1 MNFEV
6 DNEIIDFDLAQKFEI
21 DFLQKN
27 ELLPFKQNN
36 FVTKVLCSDD
46 KSLILSTLEQAFH
59 SSILFVQIPKKQLL
73 LNLDN
78 IQTKINLWKMLKMSQ
93 FDQTKIEHFF
103 QILFDFCIQKN
114 ISDIHIESKPSHF
127 MIRVRIDGILLK
139 LLNADE
145 SYFGI
150 LSSYL
155 KLISKLDISQK
166 RLPQNG
172 RFTREFEHSKFDFRI
187 SCMPTINGESLV
199 TRILNNQ
206 TIDISL
212 CKLGFGEQELD
223 LIKHCIT
230 FSNGLIL
237 VSGPTG
243 SGKTTTLYAIIKE
256 LNSLS
261 KKIVTIEEPVEHKIE
276 NIQQIGINNE
286 IGLDFI
292 TVLKNTLRQDPD
304 IIMIGEIRDK
314 ESLNIALAAALTGHL
329 VVATIHTNS
338 AILTIDRM
346 LDLGADPFLIS
357 STLKAVVAQRLVR
370 RLCQDCGGDGCL
382 KCNMSGFLGREIVS
396 EILVSTQKISE
407 AISKKIPS
415 LQIQKIAIEEGF
427 IKMGENGKQK
437 VAKKLITLQDLLL
450 SIE

>member
-46 KSLILSTLEQAFH
+46 KSVILSTLEQAFH

-437 VAKKLITLQDLLL
+437 VAKKLITLQDLLF

>member
-1 MNFEV
+1 MNFEI
-6 DNEIIDFDLAQKFEI
+6 DNEIIDFDLTQKLEI
-21 DFLQKN
+21 SFLQKN
-27 ELLPFKQNN
+27 EILPFEQNN
-36 FVTKVLCSDD
+36 FVTKILCSDD
-46 KSLILSTLEQAFH
+46 KSAILKTLEQTFH

-78 IQTKINLWKMLKMSQ
+78 LQTKINLWKMLKMSQ

-114 ISDIHIESKPSHF
+114 ISDIHIESKISHF
-127 MIRVRIDGILLK
+127 MIRVRIDGTLLK

-155 KLISKLDISQK
+155 KLIAKLDISQK

-172 RFTREFEHSKFDFRI
+172 RFTREFEQTRFDFRI
-187 SCMPTINGESLV
+187 SCMPTINGESIV

-206 TIDISL
+206 TIEISL
-212 CKLGFGEQELD
+212 DALGFSQHELST
-223 LIKHCIT
+223 IKHCIN

-261 KKIVTIEEPVEHKIE
+261 KKIITIEEPVEHKIE

-357 STLKAVVAQRLVR
+357 STLKAVIAQRLVR
-370 RLCQDCGGDGCL
+370 RLCQDCCGDGCL
-382 KCNMSGFLGREIVS
+382 KCNMFGFLGREIVS
-396 EILVSTQKISE
+396 EVLVSTQKISE
-407 AISKKIPS
+407 AISKKTPS
-415 LQIQKIAIEEGF
+415 LQIQKIANEDGF
-427 IKMGENGKQK
+427 VQMGENGRQK
-437 VAKKLITLQDLLL
+437 VAKNLITLQDLLL

>member
-46 KSLILSTLEQAFH
+46 KSVILSTLEQAFH

>member
-1 MNFEV
+1 MNFEI
-6 DNEIIDFDLAQKFEI
+6 DNEIIDFDLAQKLKN
-21 DFLQKN
+21 DFWLKN
-27 ELLPFKQNN
+27 EILPLSQNN
-36 FVTKVLCSDD
+36 FVTQILCANEPTN
-46 KSLILSTLEQAFH
+46 ILDFLEQTFH
-59 SSILFVQIPKKQLL
+59 SSIIFIKIPKNSLL

-78 IQTKINLWKMLKMSQ
+78 LQTKINLWKMLKLSQ
-93 FDQTKIEHFF
+93 FDQTKIEQFF
-103 QILFDFCIQKN
+103 EMLFDFCINKN
-114 ISDIHIESKPSHF
+114 ISDIHIESKISHF
-127 MIRVRIDGILLK
+127 MLRVRIDGILIK
-139 LLNADE
+139 LLNAAGE
-145 SYFGI
+145 YFGI

-172 RFTREFEHSKFDFRI
+172 RFTRELNQIKFDFRI
-187 SCMPTINGESLV
+187 SCMPTINGESIV

-206 TIDISL
+206 TIEIKLDS
-212 CKLGFGEQELD
+212 LGFGNLELK
-223 LIKHCIT
+223 LIKHCIS

-243 SGKTTTLYAIIKE
+243 SGKTTTLYALIKE
-256 LNSLS
+256 LNSLT
-261 KKIVTIEEPVEHKIE
+261 KKIITIEEPVEHKIE

-314 ESLNIALAAALTGHL
+314 ESLNIAIAAALTGHL
-329 VVATIHTNS
+329 VIATIHTNS

-357 STLKAVVAQRLVR
+357 STLKAVIAQRLIR
-370 RLCQDCGGDGCL
+370 RICQDCFGNRCL
-382 KCNMSGFLGREIVS
+382 KCNMSGYIGREIVS
-396 EILVSTQKISE
+396 EILVSTANISE
-407 AISKKIPS
+407 AIAKKIPS
-415 LQIQKIAIEEGF
+415 SQIQKIAIDDGF
-427 IKMGENGKQK
+427 VSMADNGKTK
-437 VAKKLITLQDLLL
+437 VSEKLITLQDLIL

>member
-1 MNFEV
+1 MNFEI
-6 DNEIIDFDLAQKFEI
+6 DNEIIDFDLAQKLKN
-21 DFLQKN
+21 DFWLKN
-27 ELLPFKQNN
+27 EILPLSQNN
-36 FVTKVLCSDD
+36 FVTQILCANEPTN
-46 KSLILSTLEQAFH
+46 ILDFLEQTFH
-59 SSILFVQIPKKQLL
+59 SSIIFIKIPKNSLL

-78 IQTKINLWKMLKMSQ
+78 LQTKINLWKMLKLSQ
-93 FDQTKIEHFF
+93 FDQTKIEQFF
-103 QILFDFCIQKN
+103 EMLFDFCINKN
-114 ISDIHIESKPSHF
+114 ISDIHIESKISHF
-127 MIRVRIDGILLK
+127 MLRVRIDGILIK
-139 LLNADE
+139 LLNATGE
-145 SYFGI
+145 YFGI

-172 RFTREFEHSKFDFRI
+172 RFTRELNQIKFDFRI
-187 SCMPTINGESLV
+187 SCMPTINGESIV

-206 TIDISL
+206 TIEIKLDS
-212 CKLGFGEQELD
+212 LGFGNLELK
-223 LIKHCIT
+223 LIKHCIS

-243 SGKTTTLYAIIKE
+243 SGKTTTLYALIKE
-256 LNSLS
+256 LNSLT
-261 KKIVTIEEPVEHKIE
+261 KKIITIEEPVEHKIE

-314 ESLNIALAAALTGHL
+314 ESLNIAIAAALTGHL
-329 VVATIHTNS
+329 VIATIHTNS

-357 STLKAVVAQRLVR
+357 STLKAVVAQRLIR
-370 RLCQDCGGDGCL
+370 RICQDCFGDGCL
-382 KCNMSGFLGREIVS
+382 KCNMSGYIGREIVS
-396 EILVSTQKISE
+396 EILVSTANISE
-407 AISKKIPS
+407 AIAKKIPS
-415 LQIQKIAIEEGF
+415 SQIQKIAIDDGF
-427 IKMGENGKQK
+427 VSMADNGKTK
-437 VAKKLITLQDLLL
+437 VSEKLITLQDLIL

>member
-1 MNFEV
+1 MNFEI
-6 DNEIIDFDLAQKFEI
+6 DNEIIDFDLAQKLKN
-21 DFLQKN
+21 DFWLKN
-27 ELLPFKQNN
+27 EILPLSQNN
-36 FVTKVLCSDD
+36 FVTQILCANEPTN
-46 KSLILSTLEQAFH
+46 ILDFLEQTFH
-59 SSILFVQIPKKQLL
+59 SSIIFIKIPKNSLL

-78 IQTKINLWKMLKMSQ
+78 LQTKINLWKMLKLSQ
-93 FDQTKIEHFF
+93 FDQTKIEQFF
-103 QILFDFCIQKN
+103 EMLFDFCINKN
-114 ISDIHIESKPSHF
+114 ISDIHIESKISHF
-127 MIRVRIDGILLK
+127 MLRVRIDGILIK
-139 LLNADE
+139 LLNAAGE
-145 SYFGI
+145 YFGI

-172 RFTREFEHSKFDFRI
+172 RFTRELNQIKFDFRI
-187 SCMPTINGESLV
+187 SCMPTINGESIV

-206 TIDISL
+206 TIEIKLDS
-212 CKLGFGEQELD
+212 LGFGNLELK
-223 LIKHCIT
+223 LIKHCIS

-243 SGKTTTLYAIIKE
+243 SGKTTTLYALIKE
-256 LNSLS
+256 LNSLT
-261 KKIVTIEEPVEHKIE
+261 KKIITIEEPVEHKIE

-314 ESLNIALAAALTGHL
+314 ESLNIAIAAALTGHL
-329 VVATIHTNS
+329 VIATIHTNS

-357 STLKAVVAQRLVR
+357 STLKAVVAQRLIR
-370 RLCQDCGGDGCL
+370 RICQDCFGDGCL
-382 KCNMSGFLGREIVS
+382 KCNMSGYIGREIVS
-396 EILVSTQKISE
+396 EILVSTANISE
-407 AISKKIPS
+407 AIAKKIPS
-415 LQIQKIAIEEGF
+415 SQIQKIAIDDGF
-427 IKMGENGKQK
+427 VSMADNGKTK
-437 VAKKLITLQDLLL
+437 VSEKLITLQDLIL